1 MSDIIQLRNLTKV
14 YQGKDVVSNVNM
26 HVKKG
31 EIYGVLGPN
40 GAGKTTLFRMITN
53 LVKPSSGEV
62 IVLGDKLTPK
72 SYEVFKRMGSI
83 IEYPV
88 FYDLLTAREN
98 LALHC
103 EYIGYYNED
112 AIGHAL
118 DLVHLK
124 DFEGKAV
131 KDFSL
136 GMKQRLGI
144 ARAVI
149 TKPEIL
155 ILDEPING
163 LDPIGIEQLRKIFLM
178 LSKEYGMTLLISSH
192 ILGEVEQIADTIGI
206 MKEGKLIEEV
216 AMESIRLQNTKYI
229 ELRTSDVKKAA
240 FILNETLEISNF
252 KVLEDT
258 TIRIYDMSIPL
269 GEISKT
275 LVLNDVLVEAINK
288 KEHSL
293 EDYFLNIIN
302 GGGIGV

>member
-1 MSDIIQLRNLTKV
+1 MSDIIQLRNVTKV
-14 YQGKDVVSNVNM
+14 YQGKEVVSNVNM

-31 EIYGVLGPN
+31 EIYGILGPN

-53 LVKPSSGEV
+53 LVKPTSGEV
-62 IVLGDKLTPK
+62 IFLGDKLTPK

-124 DFEGKAV
+124 DIEGKAV

-229 ELRTSDVKKAA
+229 ELKTSDVKKAA
-240 FILNETLEISNF
+240 FILNGILEISNF

-258 TIRIYDMSIPL
+258 TIRIYDIDIPL

-302 GGGIGV
+302 GGGSGV

>member
-62 IVLGDKLTPK
+62 IILGDKLTPK

-124 DFEGKAV
+124 DIEGKAV

>member
-1 MSDIIQLRNLTKV
+1 MSDIIQLRNLTKT
-14 YQGKDVVSNVNM
+14 YEGKDVVSNVNM

-31 EIYGVLGPN
+31 KIYGVLGPN

-62 IVLGDKLTPK
+62 IILGDKLTSK
-72 SYEVFKRMGSI
+72 SYELFKRMGSI

-98 LALHC
+98 LELHC

-112 AIGHAL
+112 AIDQAL
-118 DLVHLK
+118 DLVQLK

-163 LDPIGIEQLRKIFLM
+163 LDPVGIELLRNIFQM

-192 ILGEVEQIADTIGI
+192 ILAEVEQIADTIGI
-206 MKEGKLIEEV
+206 MKDGKLIEEV
-216 AMESIRLQNTKYI
+216 AMESIRLQNMKYI

-240 FILNETLEISNF
+240 FILNETLKISNF
-252 KVLEDT
+252 KVLENT
-258 TIRIYDMSIPL
+258 TIRIYDMTIPL
-269 GEISKT
+269 GEISKA
-275 LVLNDVLVEAINK
+275 LVLNDVLVEAIK
-288 KEHSL
+288 QKDHSL
-293 EDYFLNIIN
+293 EDYFLKIIN